1 MHFPLHSLCA
11 RLYITDRMY
20 YLSCLTNSGCDLMWE
35 LFHLFPH
42 ALLQLYYSTLKHNIY
57 YLKPPM
63 YSYFY
68 KNVEG
73 LLEVRFSLRL
83 IIGNDCSAL
92 ADVIGA
98 NCTEIQFTVNF

>member
-20 YLSCLTNSGCDLMWE
+20 YLSGLTNSTCDLMWE

-42 ALLQLYYSTLKHNIY
+42 ALLHYFETYIY
-57 YLKPPM
+57 YLKPPT

-73 LLEVRFSLRL
+73 LLEVHFSLRL